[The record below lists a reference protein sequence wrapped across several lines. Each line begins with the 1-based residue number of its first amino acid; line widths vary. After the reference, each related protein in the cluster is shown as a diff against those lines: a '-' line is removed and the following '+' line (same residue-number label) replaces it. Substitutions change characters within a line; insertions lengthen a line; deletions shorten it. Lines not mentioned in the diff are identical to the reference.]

1 MLKRNKIL
9 IYNDI
14 LSGHNLE
21 YIHHLHEGACE
32 NKGIDFIFAV
42 PNKFKDVKDKLI
54 WKESANV
61 KFHFLSDHDIKLTGN
76 LVMQSYKKSRI
87 VRKIALKYSV
97 DEVFFIVLMGFLPV
111 ISFFLPHKIKI
122 SGIIYLIYL
131 YRWKSSPLILKIFD
145 CLKYLILSKGRNFK
159 NIFIL
164 NDKSAPVYL
173 NKKFKTTKFVYL
185 PDPYLAIDKNKV
197 FNIRK
202 MKNIPN
208 ENIVY
213 LHFGA
218 LASQKGTLEI
228 LNAIEI
234 LNSSDLRDKC
244 FIFAGKINKDIKD
257 EFYKKYN
264 KLKDKVQLIVFDEF
278 CEYSFFGSLCLSSDY
293 ILLPYKR
300 TSQSSG
306 IIGYGAQFNIPV
318 IVPNSGL
325 LGKMVRKNN
334 LGYLIETGTDEKIA
348 DFIKNK
354 SAKNYYKNNETCYIN
369 EHNTSQFIQS
379 VFSKLIK

>member
-1 MLKRNKIL
+1 M
-9 IYNDI
+9 
-14 LSGHNLE
+14 
-21 YIHHLHEGACE
+21 
-32 NKGIDFIFAV
+32 
-42 PNKFKDVKDKLI
+42 
-54 WKESANV
+54 
-61 KFHFLSDHDIKLTGN
+61 
-76 LVMQSYKKSRI
+76 
-87 VRKIALKYSV
+87 
-97 DEVFFIVLMGFLPV
+97 
-111 ISFFLPHKIKI
+111 
-122 SGIIYLIYL
+122 
-131 YRWKSSPLILKIFD
+131 
-145 CLKYLILSKGRNFK
+145 
-159 NIFIL
+159 
-164 NDKSAPVYL
+164 
-173 NKKFKTTKFVYL
+173 
-185 PDPYLAIDKNKV
+185 
-197 FNIRK
+197 
-202 MKNIPN
+202 
-208 ENIVY
+208 
-213 LHFGA
+213 HFGA